1 MDNAA
6 PKSFQDLPVWQKAHR
21 FVLSVYN
28 YSDYFPAK
36 EAHGLTPRFRLAA
49 ASVPV
54 ALARSLREAD
64 ETARAELMAAAR
76 GSLEECRYFLIL
88 AKDLG
93 YGDHPELLP
102 QLEELSKLLGEYAA
116 AILAPDS

>member
-1 MDNAA
+1 MEREAA
-6 PKSFQDLPVWQKAHR
+6 KDFRYLPVWEKAHQ

-28 YSDYFPAK
+28 YSDYFPSK
-36 EAHGLTPRFRLAA
+36 EVHGLMPRFRLAA

-54 ALARSLREAD
+54 SLIQSLREVDQNTRAKLINV
-64 ETARAELMAAAR
+64 ARS
-76 GSLEECRYFLIL
+76 SLEECRYYLIL

-102 QLEELSKLLGEYAA
+102 QLEELSELLGEYAA

>member
-1 MDNAA
+1 MEREA
-6 PKSFQDLPVWQKAHR
+6 PKDFRYLPVWEKAHQ

-28 YSDYFPAK
+28 YSDYFPSK
-36 EAHGLTPRFRLAA
+36 EAYGLTPRFRLAA

-54 ALARSLREAD
+54 SIIQSLREAD
-64 ETARAELMAAAR
+64 KTARAKLMDAAR
-76 GSLEECRYFLIL
+76 GSLGECRYYLIL

-102 QLEELSKLLGEYAA
+102 QLEELSELLGEYAA
-116 AILAPDS
+116 AILVPDS

>member
-1 MDNAA
+1 MGREAA
-6 PKSFQDLPVWQKAHR
+6 KDFRSLRVWEKAHK

-28 YSDYFPAK
+28 YSDYFPSK
-36 EAHGLTPRFRLAA
+36 EVHGLTPRLRLAA

-54 ALARSLREAD
+54 SLIQSLREAD
-64 ETARAELMAAAR
+64 KAARAKLMDAAR
-76 GSLEECRYFLIL
+76 GSLEECRYYLIL

-102 QLEELSKLLGEYAA
+102 QLEELSQLLGEYAA

>member
-1 MDNAA
+1 MGREEAKD
-6 PKSFQDLPVWQKAHR
+6 FRRLPVWQRAHQ

-49 ASVPV
+49 ANIPV
-54 ALARSLREAD
+54 ALIQGLREEND
-64 ETARAELMAAAR
+64 VARAKLLDEAR
-76 GSLEECRYFLIL
+76 GSLEECRYYLIL

-102 QLEELSKLLGEYAA
+102 QLEELSGLLGEYAA

>member
-1 MDNAA
+1 MEREAA
-6 PKSFQDLPVWQKAHR
+6 KDFRALPVWQSAHR

-28 YSDYFPAK
+28 YSDYFPSK
-36 EAHGLTPRFRLAA
+36 EVHGLTPRFRLAA

-54 ALARSLREAD
+54 SIIQSLREAD
-64 ETARAELMAAAR
+64 HNARAKLLDVAR
-76 GSLEECRYFLIL
+76 SSLEECRYYLIL

-93 YGDHPELLP
+93 YGDHPELPL
-102 QLEELSKLLGEYAA
+102 QLEELSELLGEYAV